1 MLRLFALI
9 SAGLILEACSQGGGA
24 LSPQYL
30 PSAGAF
36 SMLGRDSAS
45 YRVLHSFENADDG
58 AYPQAGLLD
67 VNGTLY
73 GTTSIGGKGSEGT
86 VFSITTKG
94 NERTIYSFGGTAND
108 GYDPLAGL
116 IDVNGTLYGTTYSG
130 GAHGDGAVFSI
141 TTDGVE
147 KVLYSFAGGSDGA
160 DPAAAVLDVNGVL
173 YGTTASGGKSDL
185 GTVFSLTLSG
195 KEKVLHTFG
204 SGTDGSSP
212 EAGLIDVDG
221 TLYGTTSGGGKTDAG
236 TVFTITTSGKEE
248 VLHDFSDNGVD
259 GVEPLAPLVD
269 VKNTLYGTTYLGGAN
284 RAGIVF
290 SITTSGKEKTL
301 HTFGHGSDGYFSVAP
316 LFAVSD
322 TLYGT
327 ASEGGKYGAAGGIV
341 FSLTLSGKE
350 KILHNFGKSG
360 DGYDPYAGVIA
371 VGSALYGTTLS
382 GGKLELGIVFA
393 LGY

>member
-1 MLRLFALI
+1 MQRFFALI
-9 SAGLILEACSQGGGA
+9 CAVLVLAACSQSAAVPSGYVPIAGDFSRLGA
-24 LSPQYL
+24 D
-30 PSAGAF
+30 A
-36 SMLGRDSAS
+36 AS
-45 YRVLHSFENADDG
+45 YRILHSFQNADDG

-86 VFSITTKG
+86 VFSITTGG
-94 NERTIYSFGGTAND
+94 NERTIYSFGSTAND

-116 IDVNGTLYGTTYSG
+116 IDVNGTLYGTTNSG
-130 GAHGDGAVFSI
+130 GAHGEGTVFSI

-160 DPAAAVLDVNGVL
+160 GPVAAVLDVNGVL
-173 YGTTASGGKSDL
+173 YGTTVTGGKYDL

-204 SGTDGSSP
+204 SGTDGNLP

-236 TVFTITTSGKEE
+236 TVFTITTSGEE
-248 VLHDFSDNGVD
+248 KVLHDFSDNGVD
-259 GVEPLAPLVD
+259 GVEPMAPLVA
-269 VKNTLYGTTYLGGAN
+269 VKNTLYGTTYEGGAN
-284 RAGIVF
+284 SAGIVF
-290 SITTSGKEKTL
+290 SVTTSGKEKTL
-301 HTFGHGSDGYFSVAP
+301 HTFGHESDGYFSVAP

-327 ASEGGKYGAAGGIV
+327 ASEGGTYGAAGGIV
-341 FSLTLSGKE
+341 FSLTLSGQE

-360 DGYDPYAGVIA
+360 DGYDPYAGVVA
-371 VGSALYGTTLS
+371 VKSALYGTTLS
-382 GGKLELGIVFA
+382 GGELDLGIVFA
-393 LGY
+393 LDQ